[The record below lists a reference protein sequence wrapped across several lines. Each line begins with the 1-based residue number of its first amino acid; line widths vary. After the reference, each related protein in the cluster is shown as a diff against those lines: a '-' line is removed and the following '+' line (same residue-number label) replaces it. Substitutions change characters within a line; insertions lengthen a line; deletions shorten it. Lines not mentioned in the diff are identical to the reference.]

1 MAPITYP
8 AALSCSA
15 LKRLGVDDKAQRVKG
30 QVDRDQV
37 EELQGTI
44 KDLGS
49 RTPVSVWCSV
59 ELCACGV
66 VGAGRLHE
74 DDPELY

>member
-1 MAPITYP
+1 M
-8 AALSCSA
+8 
-15 LKRLGVDDKAQRVKG
+15 
-30 QVDRDQV
+30 DRDQV

-49 RTPVSVWCSV
+49 RTRVSVWCSV

-74 DDPELY
+74 DDPVSCIDTRPVFLKCH

>member
-1 MAPITYP
+1 
-8 AALSCSA
+8 
-15 LKRLGVDDKAQRVKG
+15 
-30 QVDRDQV
+30 VDRDQV

-49 RTPVSVWCSV
+49 RTRVAVWC